1 MPTLKGA
8 VTLIARQLSLPIREQ
23 ENFTMNRRVSAAL
36 LGLQLLAL
44 LVGTQMPGAWRSEG
58 VQMLHAPSYFSS
70 LAHFLIFA
78 GMTMVAAMRPLAWP
92 VKRIL
97 LAALLLAL
105 LTEGLQF
112 LAVDRHPRWLDIG
125 IDMAGTVAGLV
136 LARLGS
142 SFSGSR

>member
-1 MPTLKGA
+1 
-8 VTLIARQLSLPIREQ
+8 
-23 ENFTMNRRVSAAL
+23 MNRRVSEAL
-36 LGLQLLAL
+36 LGFQLLAL
-44 LVGTQMPGAWRSEG
+44 LVGTQVPGAWRSEG
-58 VQMLHAPSYFSS
+58 VQMLHAPSYISS
-70 LAHFLIFA
+70 FAHFLIFA
-78 GMTMVAAMRPLAWP
+78 GMAMVAAMRPLAWP

-97 LAALLLAL
+97 LAVLLLAL

-142 SFSGSR
+142 SFLGSR